1 MTFLLGL
8 LTVVAIITSILLM
21 FVILLQEPKGGG
33 LAAALGGSGMDAIG
47 ANVGQVNRF
56 TSTIAGI
63 WIGACLLHSILQPVG
78 VDYEKSA
85 TTGQKPGD
93 VPAVES
99 PPEKPVEPGG
109 QPPVKEGPDKP
120 R

>member
-1 MTFLLGL
+1 MGFVLGL
-8 LTVVAIITSILLM
+8 LAVVAVLASVLLM

-56 TSTIAGI
+56 TSWVAGI
-63 WIGACLLHSILQPVG
+63 WIGACLLHAMFQPVG
-78 VDYEKSA
+78 VDVTAAGK
-85 TTGQKPGD
+85 KPAPGETS
-93 VPAVES
+93 V
-99 PPEKPVEPGG
+99 EKPATPENGG
-109 QPPVKEGPDKP
+109 PEQPLEGT

>member
-1 MTFLLGL
+1 MTFILGL
-8 LTVVAIITSILLM
+8 LAVVAVLSSILLM

-56 TSTIAGI
+56 TTTVAGI

-78 VDYEKSA
+78 VDYDKA
-85 TTGQKPGD
+85 AATGQKPGGA
-93 VPAVES
+93 PAVEA
-99 PPEKPVEPGG
+99 PPEKPAEPGEAPE
-109 QPPVKEGPDKP
+109 PPK
-120 R
+120 

>member
-1 MTFLLGL
+1 MQFILGL
-8 LTVVAIITSILLM
+8 LAVVAVLSSILLM

-56 TSTIAGI
+56 TTTVAGI

-78 VDYEKSA
+78 VDYEKAA

-93 VPAVES
+93 TPAAEA
-99 PPEKPVEPGG
+99 PPEKPTEPGG
-109 QPPVKEGPDKP
+109 EAPEPPK
-120 R
+120 

>member
-8 LTVVAIITSILLM
+8 LAVVAVLASILLM

-56 TSTIAGI
+56 TSWVAGI
-63 WIGACLLHSILQPVG
+63 WIGACLLHAVLQPVG
-78 VDYEKSA
+78 ADLAGAGAPKNAPGETSVD
-85 TTGQKPGD
+85 KP
-93 VPAVES
+93 A
-99 PPEKPVEPGG
+99 EKPADPAGG
-109 QPPVKEGPDKP
+109 DAPKVPK
-120 R
+120 